1 MSRILIVDDREENL
15 YYLETLLISHGYQ
28 VDTASQGNEA
38 LEKARNTPPDMI
50 VSDLLMP
57 IMDGYTLLQQWKS
70 DSRLSHIPFI
80 IYTATYT
87 EESDRELALD
97 LGADAFILKSVE
109 PEAFLKVLWQIQ
121 DLPHIAKPI
130 ATSPVGLDENTILK
144 TYNQT
149 LVRKLEEKSRQ
160 LEIATRALEKDIAR
174 REATE
179 AALRVSVE
187 RFRLLAQD
195 RKSVV

>member
-1 MSRILIVDDREENL
+1 MPRILIVDDREENL

-28 VDTASQGNEA
+28 VDAASQGNEA
-38 LEKARNTPPDMI
+38 LDKARSTPPDMI

-70 DSRLSHIPFI
+70 DPRLKHIPFI

-97 LGADAFILKSVE
+97 LGADAFVLKSAE

-121 DLPHIAKPI
+121 DQPHSAKPI

-149 LVRKLEEKSRQ
+149 LVRKLEEK
-160 LEIATRALEKDIAR
+160 
-174 REATE
+174 
-179 AALRVSVE
+179 
-187 RFRLLAQD
+187 D